1 MTEIARFCGDHKIH
15 FISDEIYANSVFENK
30 NAMNATSFTSVLSLN
45 LTNTIDPDLVHVMY
59 GMSKDFGA
67 SGLRLGALHSRNEE
81 MIKAAFGVK

>member
-1 MTEIARFCGDHKIH
+1 MEAIASFCGEHNIH

-30 NAMNATSFTSVLSLN
+30 NATNATPFTSVLSLN
-45 LTNTIDPDLVHVMY
+45 VTDIIDPDLVHVMY

-67 SGLRLGALHSRNEE
+67 SGLRLGALHSRNEQ